1 MMRLA
6 WQMPR
11 NITQVER
18 TIPMSEKEKFDVLC
32 ERISMQVGPPTFT
45 GGEKQKPEL
54 NQQFFA
60 RFVAEVYN
68 PIFEKTEGV
77 FYLYEPETGLWVRHD
92 EAAMIDLIS
101 LLMKRFVEET
111 SDSFIQTGRNVST
124 IKSILKFM
132 QADACCGRENAFAR
146 RGEPFIHCGNGVI
159 TFPIQEDGRREPV
172 LVDFSPDFM
181 SRNRTE
187 IKFRK
192 DAVCDEFLNRLLK
205 PAISEDDINHFQQ
218 YFGQCV
224 LGVNTSQT
232 FVELVGTAGGG
243 KSTVVNVIEKVVN
256 RQNCTELR
264 LEHMGSR
271 FEMQRLVGKT
281 LLTAKDVPSDFLA
294 TKSANK
300 VKALSG
306 KDTVSIERKGSN
318 EVSDICGEFNIIITA
333 NTTLRIALDGD
344 ADAWRRRLILIEYKN
359 PPPKEKIA
367 NFDDYL
373 LAHEGDGILAW
384 AVEGAMLLLENGG
397 KIKKSE
403 RQMAKIDNLLHESDI
418 LAVYVANCIE
428 KADPFET
435 VTSAELLTN
444 FRDYCGKRGWG
455 LLPRRKIESN
465 LPDYIYCHFGLS
477 KRTDVK
483 RNGKNNRGYYGLRI
497 KK

>member
-1 MMRLA
+1 M
-6 WQMPR
+6 
-11 NITQVER
+11 
-18 TIPMSEKEKFDVLC
+18 KELDFDVLR
-32 ERISMQVGPPTFT
+32 EKISAQVGDPTFT
-45 GGEKQKPEL
+45 DGETKKPEL

-60 RFVAEVYN
+60 RLAAAVYK
-68 PIFEKTEGV
+68 PIFEKIEGA
-77 FYLYEPETGLWVRHD
+77 FYLYAPDTGLWVRQD
-92 EAAMIDLIS
+92 EPAMIDRIS
-101 LLMKRFVEET
+101 LLMMRYAEET
-111 SDSFIQTGRNVST
+111 SDSFINRKRNVGT

-132 QADACCGRENAFAR
+132 QADACCGRENAFAHK
-146 RGEPFIHCGNGVI
+146 GEPFIHCGNGVI
-159 TFPIQEDGRREPV
+159 TFPIQDDGRRKPV
-172 LVDFSPDFM
+172 LMPFDPKYM

-187 IKFRK
+187 CNFRE
-192 DAVCDEFLNRLLK
+192 DAVCPDFLNRLIK
-205 PAISEDDINHFQQ
+205 PAMSEDDLNHFQQ
-218 YFGQCV
+218 YVGQCL
-224 LGVNTSQT
+224 LGVNHSQT
-232 FVELVGTAGGG
+232 ILLMVGTAGGG
-243 KSTVVNVIEKVVN
+243 KSTAVNIIEKLVH

-264 LEHMGSR
+264 LEQMGSR
-271 FEMQRLVGKT
+271 FETQRLLGKT
-281 LLTAKDVPSDFLA
+281 LLTAKDVRSDFLS
-294 TKSANK
+294 TKYAFK
-300 VKALSG
+300 LKALTG
-306 KDTVSIERKGSN
+306 KDTMTIERKGSN
-318 EVSDICGEFNIIITA
+318 EASDICGEYNVIITA
-333 NTTLRIALDGD
+333 NNTLCVVLDGD
-344 ADAWRRRLILIEYKN
+344 AEAWKRRLILIEYNN